1 MIFLKGNRRNWFII
15 TTIRFLIPKTMNA
28 KDCVISA
35 TVEVVPFLAFG
46 SRMFLEFEDKLNR
59 FGFRKIRYDFS
70 LLIKQNAD

>member
-1 MIFLKGNRRNWFII
+1 
-15 TTIRFLIPKTMNA
+15 MNA